1 MKLGEVALSD
11 AILAAYKKSNNNN
24 APAGLLELEGLGE
37 RRLRR
42 AQNVH
47 VSFLRTSETP
57 SISEVKNDYFFDGC
71 KVFRW
76 NFFHG
81 LFFAGSRKFYVFLLK
96 SEFRRIVFR

>member
-1 MKLGEVALSD
+1 MKIDEIEYTGLAWPQNQVKLGEVALSD

-24 APAGLLELEGLGE
+24 APSGLLELEGLGE

-57 SISEVKNDYFFDGC
+57 SISEVKNDYFST
-71 KVFRW
+71 
-76 NFFHG
+76 
-81 LFFAGSRKFYVFLLK
+81 SR
-96 SEFRRIVFR
+96 